1 MTEKN
6 IIVKIVEIL
15 DRKENVRADMSVLLD
30 ELYKEGG
37 LRRVALF
44 EADYSRYI
52 CSRFFDWKKKAGGT
66 GSSLF
71 QSPSRI
77 LAGKDMI
84 LSRQDARLMRE
95 TLSGRNY
102 ILLNENT
109 DTRIR
114 NLFLGIVGDFSVNSI
129 IAPLVSGGVQV
140 GFMLFDE
147 GGGPEPS
154 TEGIDFYIIVSKIVG
169 AYYNSQ
175 RSNAE
180 NKMKSEFLSRMS
192 HEIRTPMNAIIGM
205 TDIAIRKLDDID
217 RVSDCLSKIS
227 TSTHYLLNLINEILD
242 MSKIES
248 GKMELGL
255 DRFRM
260 DSVLDGIETLL
271 TPQAKEKGINLK
283 TIREYRD
290 AWLVGDELKV
300 SQILINLVGNALKF
314 TPSGGKIIVRVEE
327 MLSEDDC
334 IVLRFLVKDT
344 GIGIAPKDIGRIFRA
359 FEQADS
365 HTSGMYGG
373 TGLGLSIS
381 YGLVKLM
388 GGELLVTSTVGKGSD
403 FYFTLSFKQ
412 ADEDKAQ
419 NQENGLEAEEDRG
432 EEYRFDGMRV
442 LIVEDNEL
450 NAEIAETVLDMAGFT
465 TETAQ
470 DGKAAVEKFTSNP
483 DGYYDVILMD
493 IRMPVMDGLEA
504 TRLIRSSGLPYS
516 DKVPIIAMT
525 ANAFDEDMKKS
536 LKSGMDG
543 HLSKPVDT
551 QKLFEEITRVLSY
564 RSGNGETTSEG
575 KA

>member
-6 IIVKIVEIL
+6 IIIKMVEIL
-15 DRKENVRADMSVLLD
+15 DRKENVRADMSVMLD
-30 ELYKEGG
+30 ELYKDGG
-37 LRRVALF
+37 LSRVALF

-52 CSRFFDWKKKAGGT
+52 CSRFFDWKKKSSDPN
-66 GSSLF
+66 GSVFSA
-71 QSPSRI
+71 PSKI
-77 LAGKDMI
+77 YAGKDMI

-95 TLSGRNY
+95 TLSNRNY
-102 ILLNENT
+102 ILVNENT
-109 DTRIR
+109 DERIR
-114 NLFLGIVGDFSVNSI
+114 DMFLGIVGDFSVNSI
-129 IAPLVSGGVQV
+129 ITPLVSGGVQV

-147 GGGPEPS
+147 GVGPEPPNDK
-154 TEGIDFYIIVSKIVG
+154 IDFYIIVSKIAG

-175 RSNAE
+175 RSDAE
-180 NKMKSEFLSRMS
+180 SKMKSEFLSRMS

-217 RVSDCLSKIS
+217 RVSDCLAKIS

-255 DRFRM
+255 DRFSM

-271 TPQAKEKGINLK
+271 TPQAKEKGINFK

-290 AWLVGDELKV
+290 AYLIGDELKI

-344 GIGIAPKDIGRIFRA
+344 GIGIAPKNIGRIFRA

-412 ADEDKAQ
+412 ADEDKVQ
-419 NQENGLEAEEDRG
+419 PQENRQENDELQREIK
-432 EEYRFDGMRV
+432 YRFDGKRV

-450 NAEIAETVLDMAGFT
+450 NAEIAQTVLDMAGFT
-465 TETAQ
+465 TEVAEN
-470 DGKAAVEKFTSNP
+470 GKVAVDMFNANP
-483 DGYYDVILMD
+483 EWYYDVILMD

-504 TRLIRSSGLPYS
+504 TSLIRSSSLIYS
-516 DKVPIIAMT
+516 DRVPIIAMT

-551 QKLFEEITRVLSY
+551 QKLFEEISRVLSY
-564 RSGNGETTSEG
+564 RN
-575 KA
+575 